1 MSYRRQIKLSE
12 LAALLPDC
20 QLDAQG
26 QDPLI
31 DSVAAIDQATTGAI
45 SFVNAAKFIKY
56 LETTQA
62 SAVIID
68 NQTPCPLPCLRTSNP
83 RLLFAKVLEIFEQK
97 PILAAGIHP
106 TVILGEAVVIG
117 ANVHIGAG
125 VVIGDRVRLGDGVQI
140 FPNCTIYEDVTIG
153 NQTVI
158 HSNCVLREGTQV
170 GQHCILQPSVVL
182 GADGFGFEPQPD
194 GTWYKMPQ
202 TGYVVLED
210 QVELGCFTAVD
221 RPAVGITLI
230 SQGCKF
236 DNQVQIGHGV
246 RVGPHSVIAA
256 QSGIAGGSS
265 LGHHVVLAG
274 QVGISGHITIGN
286 GVVIGPKSGVPSNLE
301 SGITVMGY
309 PPVPE
314 KNWKRIAIAE
324 RQLPELLHTVRKLA
338 ARIEQLEKDVP
349 ANPRQ

>member
-12 LAALLPDC
+12 LADLLPDC

-45 SFVNAAKFIKY
+45 SFVNAAKFVKY
-56 LETTQA
+56 LATTAA
-62 SAVIID
+62 SAVVID
-68 NQTPCPLPCLRTSNP
+68 PQTPCALPCLRTTNP
-83 RLLFAKVLEIFEQK
+83 RLLFAKILEIFEQK
-97 PILAAGIHP
+97 PILAGGIHP
-106 TVILGEAVVIG
+106 TVIIGEGGSIG
-117 ANVHIGAG
+117 ANVNIGAG

-140 FPNCTIYEDVTIG
+140 FPNTTIYEDVTIG
-153 NQTVI
+153 NHTII

-170 GQHCILQPSVVL
+170 GQYCLLHPSVVL
-182 GADGFGFEPQPD
+182 GADGFGFEPQRD

-210 QVELGCFTAVD
+210 HVELGCLTAVD

-230 SQGCKF
+230 SRGCKF

-246 RVGPHSVIAA
+246 KVGPHTVIAA
-256 QSGIAGGSS
+256 QSGLAGGAV

-274 QVGISGHITIGN
+274 QVGVAGHISVGDGT
-286 GVVIGPKSGVPSNLE
+286 VVGPKSGVPKSLDA
-301 SGITVMGY
+301 GVTVMGY

-314 KNWKRIAIAE
+314 KTWKRIAIAE
-324 RQLPELLHTVRKLA
+324 RQLPELLHTVRKLT
-338 ARIEQLEKDVP
+338 ARIEQLEQNAA
-349 ANPRQ
+349 ANETA